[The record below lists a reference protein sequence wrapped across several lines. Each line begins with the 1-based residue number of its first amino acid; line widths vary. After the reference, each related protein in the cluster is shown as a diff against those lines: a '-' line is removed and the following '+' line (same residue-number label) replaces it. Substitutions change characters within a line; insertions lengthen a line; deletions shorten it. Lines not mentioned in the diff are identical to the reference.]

1 MSLLSLVLVVS
12 LFSSLAAA
20 KEKSFEYGASPE
32 DGGLSF
38 LGLANAKS
46 PETNTDKEKSLEGNA
61 TKSDGVFLEIA
72 LESYEVQTMDGFST
86 TIAWGTPLYLIAQS
100 VERGLKKAYPATN
113 LTFQGD
119 LTPAGEVAEQALHE
133 VLSAIETKCQPY
145 AGTLFTEYFSDWSQR
160 AADKIATGRSFS
172 KRAFLFPNDFN
183 TLAEAAIEVI
193 FHSTGRE
200 LKVDDYPGIP
210 PKRQKVIKKLD
221 TTSRNRVLDEEFHKF
236 RYYLSICE
244 FMGAYAKH
252 FGGQKRR
259 QALLV
264 AKPTWKRAH
273 DAYLFIKE
281 FRDFKPVR

>member
-1 MSLLSLVLVVS
+1 MSLLSLVLVTL
-12 LFSSLAAA
+12 LFSSMAVA

-38 LGLANAKS
+38 LGLAN
-46 PETNTDKEKSLEGNA
+46 DKVEASFSNKDKALGNQS
-61 TKSDGVFLEIA
+61 TKSDGDFLEIA
-72 LESYEVQTMDGFST
+72 LDSYEVQTIDGFST
-86 TIAWGTPLYLIAQS
+86 TIAWGTPLYLIAQAF
-100 VERGLKKAYPATN
+100 EKGLKRAYPATN

-133 VLSAIETKCQPY
+133 VLSAVETKCQPY
-145 AGTLFTEYFSDWSQR
+145 AGTLFTGYFSDWSQH
-160 AADKIATGRSFS
+160 AAHKISTGRSFT

-183 TLAEAAIEVI
+183 TLAEAAIEDI
-193 FHSTGRE
+193 FHSTSRE
-200 LKVDDYPGIP
+200 LKIDDYQGIP
-210 PKRQKVIKKLD
+210 VKRQKVIKKLD

-252 FGGQKRR
+252 FGGPKKRE
-259 QALLV
+259 ALLLL
-264 AKPTWKRAH
+264 KPTWKRAH